1 MTQRLDYQ
9 SHAQAG
15 MKAFGGVHHYVATCG
30 LPKPLVDLVY
40 LRASQING
48 CTYCIATH
56 SHDLMGEGVAAEKL
70 LLLSSWREA
79 GTWFSDRER
88 AALGWTEAV
97 TLVASTH
104 VPEDVFATAREVFSE
119 KELADLTLAVG
130 LINAY
135 NRIAI
140 SFRHGPAE
148 PATSHPPGMAL
159 HAVPASAS
167 GSNAA

>member
-9 SHAQAG
+9 AHAQAG

-30 LPKPLVDLVY
+30 LPKALVDLAY

-48 CTYCIATH
+48 CSYCIATH
-56 SHDLMGEGVAAEKL
+56 SHDLMEEGVPAEKL
-70 LLLSSWREA
+70 LLLPSWREA
-79 GTWFSDRER
+79 GTWFSAQER
-88 AALGWTEAV
+88 AALAWTEAV
-97 TLVASTH
+97 TLVSSTH
-104 VPEDVFATAREVFSE
+104 VPDDVFAIAREAFSE
-119 KELADLTLAVG
+119 KQLADLTLAVG

-148 PATSHPPGMAL
+148 PASSKPVTP
-159 HAVPASAS
+159 AVST
-167 GSNAA
+167 AA

>member
-15 MKAFGGVHHYVATCG
+15 MKALGGVHHYIATSG
-30 LPKPLVDLVY
+30 LPKTLIDLVY

-48 CTYCIATH
+48 CSYCIATH
-56 SHDLMGEGVAAEKL
+56 SHDLMAAGVAAEKL
-70 LLLSSWREA
+70 LLLSSWRET
-79 GTWFSDRER
+79 GTWFSAQER
-88 AALGWTEAV
+88 AALAWTEAV
-97 TLVASTH
+97 TLVSSTH
-104 VPEDVFATAREVFSE
+104 VPDDVFATAREAFSE
-119 KELADLTLAVG
+119 KQLADLTVAVA

-148 PATSHPPGMAL
+148 PATSQP
-159 HAVPASAS
+159 S
-167 GSNAA
+167 GAA